1 MPVLYSFGYI
11 QGRAEPQSAIASQ
24 KRAVAAVAASN
35 IEFTVNF
42 AIIKHVS
49 QVRVIQDTNALHLA
63 EKPSA
68 NRVWQC
74 CLWMDEVE
82 CYLSRRHS
90 IFLRIT
96 LSFYSMS
103 SP

>member
-35 IEFTVNF
+35 IEFDVNF
-42 AIIKHVS
+42 GIIKHGC

-63 EKPSA
+63 EKLSA
-68 NRVWQC
+68 NLAWQC
-74 CLWMDEVE
+74 RLWMDEFE
-82 CYLSRRHS
+82 CYLPQDPR
-90 IFLRIT
+90 IFGLRT
-96 LSFYSMS
+96 LSRYSR
-103 SP
+103 P